1 MGTILHLHDA
11 HEQVQLLLP
20 WRANGTLDAQDA
32 ALVEAHLAEC
42 EECRTELASELAL
55 RDRYAAAPVAVAA
68 RSRDRAMAILPGS
81 GVAILRRR
89 ISLGWAVAAQAAVA
103 AAATVAIV
111 ASWPASKPTEDYR
124 LLASASAQPAKG
136 NAIVLFAPEMT
147 ARDLRAALD
156 AAGARIVGGPTAS
169 GAFVL
174 QVDQATRTE
183 VLAKLRGSKQVVLAE
198 PIDPASGP

>member
-1 MGTILHLHDA
+1 M
-11 HEQVQLLLP
+11 
-20 WRANGTLDAQDA
+20 
-32 ALVEAHLAEC
+32 C
-42 EECRTELASELAL
+42 
-55 RDRYAAAPVAVAA
+55 
-68 RSRDRAMAILPGS
+68 DRAVLRRSAEVYFENEYFLYASTRDPRDPPDVLPGS

-147 ARDLRAALD
+147 ARDLRGALD

-183 VLAKLRGSKQVVLAE
+183 VLGKLRGSKQVVLAE